1 MQMGKREEMDDV
13 IYKMRAIMHITGLQ
27 AERMATVRD
36 TINNLLNKKDRTPED
51 IQECLT
57 DIERMAENISK
68 ESAELSK
75 SVKELK
81 DRLTKTR
88 YINV

>member
-1 MQMGKREEMDDV
+1 MQTGKREEMNDV
-13 IYKMRAIMHITGLQ
+13 IYKMRSIMHITGLQ
-27 AERMATVRD
+27 AEQLTLMRD
-36 TINNLLNKKDRTPED
+36 HINNVLNKKDRTPED

-57 DIERMAENISK
+57 DIERMADRTAE

-81 DRLTKTR
+81 DGLTKMR
-88 YINV
+88 YIDM

>member
-1 MQMGKREEMDDV
+1 MQMGKREEMGDV
-13 IYKMRAIMHITGLQ
+13 IYKMRSIMHIAGLQ
-27 AERMATVRD
+27 AEQLATMRD
-36 TINNLLNKKDRTPED
+36 HINNVLNKKDRTPED

-57 DIERMAENISK
+57 NIERMADNTAK

-81 DRLTKTR
+81 DSLTKMM
-88 YINV
+88 YINM

>member
-1 MQMGKREEMDDV
+1 MGKREEMSDV
-13 IYKMRAIMHITGLQ
+13 IYKMRTIMHITGLQ
-27 AERMATVRD
+27 AEQLATVRD
-36 TINNLLNKKDRTPED
+36 NINNLLNKKDRTPED
-51 IQECLT
+51 ILECLT

-88 YINV
+88 YISM

>member
-1 MQMGKREEMDDV
+1 MGKREEMDDV
-13 IYKMRAIMHITGLQ
+13 IYEMRSIMHITGLR
-27 AERMATVRD
+27 AEQMAKVRD
-36 TINNLLNKKDRTPED
+36 NINNLLNKKDRTPED
-51 IQECLT
+51 ILECLM
-57 DIERMAENISK
+57 DIERMAENTAK

>member
-1 MQMGKREEMDDV
+1 MGKREEMGDDV
-13 IYKMRAIMHITGLQ
+13 IYEMRSIMHITGLQ
-27 AERMATVRD
+27 AEQMAKVRD

-51 IQECLT
+51 IQECLM

-81 DRLTKTR
+81 DRFTKTR